1 MRLQTKLT
9 LAFAAVALAP
19 IAVLAG
25 VARVVIS
32 NQYRGEFKRTLEQAQ
47 AEVDHEYQRMSDDVQ
62 AATLRVARVD
72 DPTIGPLLVELAKG
86 GLDDEHQRD
95 LEARAE
101 TQMRALGFD
110 VFTIL
115 DERGEILAAPHFP
128 GRIGDQDPAALALAR
143 DRTGSAQLVEEQLIE
158 NGSAR
163 RQLAIESAREVQ
175 LHVPVPS
182 SEGGV
187 ARRPRVTV
195 IGGRALGAAFLQR
208 LHRGARLVAPDGKV
222 LLGPPPPAGAHP
234 YPQTVVEFKR
244 ADGTLAAKV
253 EISIPDDELEHTLDL
268 ISFAA
273 AGLGLGGLALA
284 LLLGAIVARRW
295 SEPLAD
301 LADGARAV
309 SRGQLDAQ
317 VKVSGS
323 DEIGQLAI
331 AFNTMTRDL
340 LAAREELVRA
350 ERVAAWRDIAQRIA
364 HEIKNPLTPIQMA
377 IETLQRA
384 QKKGTEHFDA
394 LFVESAQTILDE
406 VARLK
411 NIVGEFSA
419 FARMPAPQLKP
430 CDLGELVEAALAL
443 YAGAVT
449 LERNLQPELP
459 RAFADRDQVTQ
470 VLMNLLENARD
481 AASTTPAGSIRIT
494 TRAAGDRVEIEIA
507 DNGPGLSEEARG
519 KIFTPYFTTKPKGT
533 GLGLAIV
540 HRIVT
545 DHGGEIR
552 VGGAPGE
559 GAVFTVAFP
568 RA

>member
-1 MRLQTKLT
+1 VRLQIKLT
-9 LAFAAVALAP
+9 IAFAAVALAP

-25 VARVVIS
+25 VARLVIS
-32 NQYRGEFKRTLEQAQ
+32 NQYRGEFRRTLEQAR
-47 AEVDHEYQRMSDDVQ
+47 AEVDHEYDRMSDDVQ
-62 AATLRVARVD
+62 AATKRVARVD
-72 DPTIGPLLVELAKG
+72 DATIGPLLVELAKG
-86 GLDDEHQRD
+86 PLDDDHQREV
-95 LEARAE
+95 EARAE

-115 DERGEILAAPHFP
+115 DERGEILAAAHFP
-128 GRIGDQDPAALALAR
+128 GRVGDQDPAALALAR
-143 DRTGSAQLVEEQLIE
+143 NQGLAQLVEEQVIE

-163 RQLAIESAREVQ
+163 RYLAVESAREVQ
-175 LHVPVPS
+175 AQFAAPDP
-182 SEGGV
+182 EGGKP
-187 ARRPRVTV
+187 RRPRVTV
-195 IGGRALGAAFLQR
+195 IGGRLLGGAFLDR
-208 LHRGARLVAPDGKV
+208 LHRGARLVAPDGKT
-222 LLGPPPPAGAHP
+222 LLGPPPPAGSHP

-253 EISIPDDELEHTLDL
+253 EIAIPDDELEHTLEL
-268 ISFAA
+268 ITFAA

-284 LLLGAIVARRW
+284 LLLGAFVARRW
-295 SEPLAD
+295 SGPLGE

-309 SRGQLDAQ
+309 SRGQLDA
-317 VKVSGS
+317 KVAVRGS
-323 DEIGQLAI
+323 DEIGQLAA

-340 LAAREELVRA
+340 ATAREELVRA
-350 ERVAAWRDIAQRIA
+350 ERVAAWREIAQRIA

-384 QKKGTEHFDA
+384 QSKGVQQFDA
-394 LFVESAQTILDE
+394 LFAESAQTILDE

-411 NIVGEFSA
+411 NIVAEFSA
-419 FARMPAPQLKP
+419 FARMPAPKLQR
-430 CDLGELVEAALAL
+430 CDLGEIVEAALAL
-443 YAGAVT
+443 YAGAVP
-449 LERNLQPELP
+449 LDRQLSSELP
-459 RAFADRDQVTQ
+459 PALADRDQVTQ
-470 VLMNLLENARD
+470 VLVNLLENARE
-481 AASTTPAGSIRIT
+481 AVGPQQSGKIRVT
-494 TRAAGDRVEIEIA
+494 TRAVDGRVEIEIA
-507 DNGPGLSEEARG
+507 DNGPGLGEDARAR
-519 KIFTPYFTTKPKGT
+519 IFTPYFTTKPKGT